1 MTAPSPDPSA
11 SHKKP
16 EHFIRWIVI
25 LGFLTAV
32 APLSIDLY
40 LPSFP
45 QMEKDLRAPGGS
57 IEFSLATF
65 FIGLTLGQ
73 LVYGPLSDR
82 FGRKPL
88 LYVGFALYTL
98 ASIGCTF
105 ADNVTS
111 LCVWRFVQA
120 MGGCAGIV
128 IPNAIVR
135 DRMGARDAAR
145 VFSLLMLVMGLAP
158 ILAPIVGGW
167 LLEAFGW
174 RSNFAVLIGF
184 GILCLAAIALGLD
197 ESHDTTH
204 EPPLRLGTVAG
215 NYAMLLRNRS
225 YLGFVFSGGLVQ
237 AGMFAYIAGSPF
249 VLINLHGVSPQHYG
263 WFFGAN
269 AFGLIA
275 SSQLNAWMLKRQ
287 APTTLL
293 RRALWIPLLSGLGM
307 TVLAFA
313 GWISLTWFAL
323 GFFLFVASV
332 GWVGPNANASA
343 MATHGQMAGTAAA
356 FNGAMAFLCATLA
369 GGLVGLLHN
378 GTGQPLALVMCLC
391 GLSAWLSHRLLVHPS
406 HGPSGQSH

>member
-1 MTAPSPDPSA
+1 M
-11 SHKKP
+11 
-16 EHFIRWIVI
+16 I

-45 QMEKDLRAPGGS
+45 QMEKDLQAPGGS

-88 LYVGFALYTL
+88 LLVGFALYTL
-98 ASIGCTF
+98 ASIACTL
-105 ADNVTS
+105 ADNVVS
-111 LCVWRFVQA
+111 LCIWRFVQA

-158 ILAPIVGGW
+158 ILAPIAGGW
-167 LLEAFGW
+167 LLAAFGW

-184 GILCLAAIALGLD
+184 GLVCLAAIAWGLE

-204 EPPLRLGTVAG
+204 EPPLRLRTVAG
-215 NYAMLLRNRS
+215 NYALLLRNPS
-225 YLGFVFSGGLVQ
+225 YLGYVFSGGLVR

-249 VLINLHGVSPQHYG
+249 VLIHLYGVSPQQYG
-263 WFFGAN
+263 WFFGVN

-275 SSQLNAWMLKRQ
+275 SSQINALLLKRQ
-287 APTTLL
+287 APTALL
-293 RRALWIPLLSGLGM
+293 RRALWVPLLSGLGM
-307 TVLAFA
+307 TVMALA
-313 GWISLTWFAL
+313 GWITLPWFAL
-323 GFFLFVASV
+323 GFFLFVGSV
-332 GWVGPNANASA
+332 GWVGPNANAAA

-356 FNGAMAFLCATLA
+356 FNGAMAFLCATVA

-378 GTGQPLALVMCLC
+378 GTGQPLAGVMLLC
-391 GLSAWLSHRLLVHPS
+391 GLGAWVCHRLLVRPDAGH
-406 HGPSGQSH
+406 

>member
-1 MTAPSPDPSA
+1 M
-11 SHKKP
+11 
-16 EHFIRWIVI
+16 
-25 LGFLTAV
+25 TAV

-45 QMEKDLRAPGGS
+45 QMEQDLQAPGGS
-57 IEFSLATF
+57 IGFSLATF

-88 LYVGFALYTL
+88 LLVGFALYTL
-98 ASIGCTF
+98 ASIACTL
-105 ADNVTS
+105 ADNVVS
-111 LCVWRFVQA
+111 LCIWRFVQA

-135 DRMGARDAAR
+135 DRMGPRDAAS

-184 GILCLAAIALGLD
+184 GLICLAAILWGLE

-204 EPPLRLGTVAG
+204 EPPLRLRTVAS
-215 NYAMLLRNRS
+215 NYALLLRNRS
-225 YLGFVFSGGLVQ
+225 FLGFVFSGGLVR

-249 VLINLHGVSPQHYG
+249 VLINLYGVSPQQYG

-275 SSQLNAWMLKRQ
+275 SSQLNALLLKRQ
-287 APTTLL
+287 PPTTLL
-293 RRALWIPLLSGLGM
+293 RRALWVPLLSGLGM
-307 TVLAFA
+307 TLMALA
-313 GWISLTWFAL
+313 GWITLPWFAL

-332 GWVGPNANASA
+332 GWVGPNANACA

-356 FNGAMAFLCATLA
+356 LNGSMAFLCATLA

-378 GTGQPLALVMCLC
+378 GTGQPLAGVMLLC
-391 GLSAWLSHRLLVHPS
+391 GLGAWLSHRLLVRPS
-406 HGPSGQSH
+406 HSPQGH